1 MASTWAFE
9 AQGPG
14 SIPGGGASK
23 KAAIESRTRLES
35 ITKGG
40 VLSRLDLVIVLA
52 AGEGT
57 RMKSTTPK
65 VLHQIAGRSIL
76 AHVLS
81 AVSDLDS
88 KEVRVVVGSGK
99 DEVVKELS
107 GIAPSAKS
115 IYQEV
120 RGGTGHATKLA
131 LESATKSGQVLIC
144 AGDTPLLT
152 SATLVELINKH
163 QSSGA
168 SATVLTTEL
177 PDPFG
182 YGRIVYDTSGEL
194 ASIVEERDASDEVRE
209 ISEINSGVYVFDLD
223 SLNGALA
230 KISKSNSQGEEYLT
244 DVISIL
250 KGEGKKV
257 ATYLARDFVEI
268 LGVNDRAQLADVASL
283 MRDRINDSL
292 MRSGVTLTDPASVW
306 IDLDVEIS
314 SDVTIEPGVSIRGSS
329 KVATGAVI
337 GPRTTLIDT
346 EVGANAKVFESHCES
361 SKIGA
366 RANVGPYSHLRGG
379 SVLADEVKVGSFV
392 EMKNALVGE
401 GSKIPHLSYVG
412 DAKIGRE
419 TNIGAATIFVNYDG
433 VEKHETKVGDYVRIG
448 SDSMLIAPVTIG
460 DGAYTAAGSVINED
474 VPPGALGIG
483 RARQVNILGWV
494 LKKRKGTKSA
504 EAAEKK
510 EGSK

>member
-1 MASTWAFE
+1 M
-9 AQGPG
+9 
-14 SIPGGGASK
+14 
-23 KAAIESRTRLES
+23 
-35 ITKGG
+35 
-40 VLSRLDLVIVLA
+40 LSRLDLVIVLA

-81 AVSDLDS
+81 AVSKLDS
-88 KEVRVVVGSGK
+88 KEIRVVVGSGR
-99 DEVVKELS
+99 DEVVRELS
-107 GIAPSAKS
+107 SVAPSSKS
-115 IYQEV
+115 IQQEV

-131 LESATKSGQVLIC
+131 LEGAAKSGQVLVC

-152 SATLVELINKH
+152 GETLLALVKTH
-163 QSSGA
+163 QASGGA
-168 SATVLTTEL
+168 ATVLTTEL
-177 PDPFG
+177 PDPYG
-182 YGRIVYDTSGEL
+182 YGRIVYDKSGEL
-194 ASIVEERDASDEVRE
+194 ESIIEERDASEEIRE
-209 ISEINSGVYVFDLD
+209 ISEINSGVYVFELD
-223 SLNGALA
+223 ALNAALA

-257 ATYLARDFVEI
+257 STYQAEDFVEI
-268 LGVNDRAQLADVASL
+268 LGINDRAQLADVASL

-292 MRSGVTLTDPASVW
+292 MRSGVTIVDPSSVW
-306 IDLDVEIS
+306 IDLDAEIE
-314 SDVTIEPGVSIRGSS
+314 SDVRIEPGVAIRGSS
-329 KVATGAVI
+329 KVATGSVI

-346 EVGANAKVFESHCES
+346 EVGAGAKVFESHCES

-379 SVLADEVKVGSFV
+379 TVLAEEVKVGSFV

-401 GSKIPHLSYVG
+401 GSKVPHLSYVG

-433 VEKHETKVGDYVRIG
+433 VEKHETKVGDHVRIG

-474 VPPGALGIG
+474 VPAGALGIG
-483 RARQVNILGWV
+483 RSRQVNILGWV

-504 EAAEKK
+504 IAAEKK

>member
-1 MASTWAFE
+1 M
-9 AQGPG
+9 
-14 SIPGGGASK
+14 
-23 KAAIESRTRLES
+23 
-35 ITKGG
+35 
-40 VLSRLDLVIVLA
+40 LSQLDLVIVLA

-76 AHVLS
+76 AHVLG
-81 AVSDLDS
+81 AVTKLDS

-99 DEVVKELS
+99 DEVINELNS
-107 GIAPSAKS
+107 IAPEAKS
-115 IYQEV
+115 IHQEV
-120 RGGTGHATKLA
+120 RGGTGHATRLA
-131 LESATKSGQVLIC
+131 LEGATTSGQVLVC

-152 SATLVELINKH
+152 SKTLEELLDSHRANKC
-163 QSSGA
+163 A
-168 SATVLTTEL
+168 ATVLTTEL
-177 PDPFG
+177 PDPYG
-182 YGRIVYDTSGEL
+182 YGRIVYNASGEFE
-194 ASIVEERDASDEVRE
+194 SIIEERDASEAVRE
-209 ISEINSGVYVFDLD
+209 INEINSGVYVFEVE
-223 SLNGALA
+223 SLIGALA

-250 KGEGKKV
+250 RSEGKKV
-257 ATYLARDFVEI
+257 STHLAGDFVEI

-292 MRSGVTLTDPASVW
+292 MRSGVTMNDPASVW
-306 IDLDVEIS
+306 IDLDVEIE
-314 SDVTIEPGVSIRGSS
+314 SDVQIEPGVAISGRSR
-329 KVATGAVI
+329 VASGAVI
-337 GPRTTLIDT
+337 GPRTTLIDS
-346 EVGANAKVFESHCES
+346 EVGAGARVFESHCES

-379 SVLADEVKVGSFV
+379 TVLSDEVKVGSFV
-392 EMKNALVGE
+392 EMKNSLVGE
-401 GSKIPHLSYVG
+401 GSKVPHLSYVG

-433 VEKHETKVGDYVRIG
+433 VEKHETKVGDHVRIG

-474 VPPGALGIG
+474 VPAGALGIG

-504 EAAEKK
+504 QAAEKK

>member
-1 MASTWAFE
+1 M
-9 AQGPG
+9 
-14 SIPGGGASK
+14 
-23 KAAIESRTRLES
+23 
-35 ITKGG
+35 
-40 VLSRLDLVIVLA
+40 LSRLDLVIVLA

-57 RMKSTTPK
+57 RMKSSTPK

-81 AVSDLDS
+81 AVAKLDS

-99 DEVVKELS
+99 DEVIKELGS
-107 GIAPSAKS
+107 IAPSTKS

-131 LESATKSGQVLIC
+131 LDGAAKSGQVLIC

-152 SATLVELINKH
+152 GTTLSELVAAHKA
-163 QSSGA
+163 SGA
-168 SATVLTTEL
+168 AATVLTTEL
-177 PDPFG
+177 PDPYG
-182 YGRIVYDTSGEL
+182 YGRIVYDKSGAL
-194 ASIVEERDASDEVRE
+194 DSIVEERDANEAIRE
-209 ISEINSGVYVFDLD
+209 ISEINSGVYVFDLE
-223 SLNGALA
+223 SLNAALT
-230 KISKSNSQGEEYLT
+230 KLSKSNSQGEEYLT

-257 ATYLARDFVEI
+257 STYLASDFVEI
-268 LGVNDRAQLADVASL
+268 LGINDRAQLADVASL

-292 MRSGVTLTDPASVW
+292 MRSGVSIVDPASVW
-306 IDLDVEIS
+306 IDLDVEIE
-314 SDVTIEPGVSIRGSS
+314 SDVRIEPGVAIRGNS

-337 GPRTTLIDT
+337 GPRSTLIDT
-346 EVGANAKVFESHCES
+346 QVGAGAKVFESHCEA
-361 SKIGA
+361 SKIGE
-366 RANVGPYSHLRGG
+366 RASVGPYSHLRGG
-379 SVLADEVKVGSFV
+379 TVLANEVKVGSFV
-392 EMKNALVGE
+392 EIKNALVGE
-401 GSKIPHLSYVG
+401 GSKVPHLSYVG

-419 TNIGAATIFVNYDG
+419 SNIGAATIFVNYDG
-433 VEKHETKVGDYVRIG
+433 VEKHETKVGDHVRIG

-460 DGAYTAAGSVINED
+460 DGAYTAAGSVIDED
-474 VPPGALGIG
+474 VPAGALGIG

-504 EAAEKK
+504 QAAEKK

>member
-1 MASTWAFE
+1 M
-9 AQGPG
+9 
-14 SIPGGGASK
+14 
-23 KAAIESRTRLES
+23 
-35 ITKGG
+35 
-40 VLSRLDLVIVLA
+40 LSRLDLVIVLA

-81 AVSDLDS
+81 AVSKLDS
-88 KEVRVVVGSGK
+88 KEIRVVVGSGR
-99 DEVVKELS
+99 DEVVRELS
-107 GIAPSAKS
+107 SVAPSSKS
-115 IYQEV
+115 IHQEV

-131 LESATKSGQVLIC
+131 LEGAAKSGQVLVC

-152 SATLVELINKH
+152 GETLLALVKTH
-163 QSSGA
+163 QASGGA
-168 SATVLTTEL
+168 ATVLTTEL
-177 PDPFG
+177 PDPYG
-182 YGRIVYDTSGEL
+182 YGRIVYDKSGEL
-194 ASIVEERDASDEVRE
+194 ESIIEERDASEEIRE
-209 ISEINSGVYVFDLD
+209 ISEINSGVYVFELD
-223 SLNGALA
+223 ALNAALA

-257 ATYLARDFVEI
+257 STYQAEDFVEI
-268 LGVNDRAQLADVASL
+268 LGINDRAQLADVASL

-292 MRSGVTLTDPASVW
+292 MRSGVTIVDPSSVW
-306 IDLDVEIS
+306 IDLDAEIE
-314 SDVTIEPGVSIRGSS
+314 SDVRIEPGVAIRGIS
-329 KVATGAVI
+329 KVATGSVI

-346 EVGANAKVFESHCES
+346 EVGAGAKVFESHCES

-379 SVLADEVKVGSFV
+379 TVLAEEVKVGSFV

-401 GSKIPHLSYVG
+401 GSKVPHLSYVG

-433 VEKHETKVGDYVRIG
+433 VEKHETKVGDHVRIG

-474 VPPGALGIG
+474 VPAGALGIG
-483 RARQVNILGWV
+483 RSRQVNILGWV

-504 EAAEKK
+504 IAAEKK